1 MSYTKRIDGR
11 KMDETRP
18 IIAKV
23 GIIPNAKG
31 SASFTIGKTTAYA
44 AVYGP
49 RELHPK
55 FLQDPKTGKLRCNY
69 NMMPFSGS
77 GERIRPG
84 PSRRSKEISMV
95 TQNAL
100 ASVMDLSDYPNT
112 VVDVFIEIPQADAG
126 TRCAGICAASMA
138 LADAGFKMK
147 DMPVAIA
154 IGVADN
160 KTVFADPDYA
170 EETLN
175 QSGHAE
181 HVADIA
187 MTLLPRAGKITHLQM
202 DGMVSKEK
210 LFEAVEIAK
219 KVVKKINDIMR
230 TALKEQFN
238 NVEASK

>member
-1 MSYTKRIDGR
+1 MTYTKRKDKR

-69 NMMPFSGS
+69 NMMPFSGT

-112 VVDVFIEIPQADAG
+112 VVDVFVEIPQADAG

-147 DMPVAIA
+147 DIPVSIAIA
-154 IGVADN
+154 VADN

-175 QSGHAE
+175 QTGEAE

-187 MTLLPRAGKITHLQM
+187 VTILPRTGQVTHLQM

-210 LFEAVEIAK
+210 LFEALEMAK
-219 KVVKKINDIMR
+219 AVTKKINE
-230 TALKEQFN
+230 TLKVALKEQFK
-238 NVEASK
+238 VEASK